1 MTDLVVSA
9 RCRTELLQKV
19 HQNTRQLQDEVTYTK
34 RMNKGQRATSDQ
46 IHTVVRD
53 TNIELITIILQ
64 ALEQEHEFL

>member
-1 MTDLVVSA
+1 MLVGCHRRA
-9 RCRTELLQKV
+9 DLLQKV

-34 RMNKGQRATSDQ
+34 RMSRGPRATSDQ